1 MSQNQRKPKLGESMN
16 PPAVPQFPPN
26 LELGGGVVLRAA
38 GPDDSETARLF
49 EEQLYWEDYW
59 ERNADDDA
67 PNRKPGKRRGSV
79 AASPVAPAE
88 YCEPEVITDDDVP
101 F

>member
-1 MSQNQRKPKLGESMN
+1 M
-16 PPAVPQFPPN
+16 PQFPPI

-38 GPDDSETARLF
+38 GPDDSEATRIF
-49 EEQLYWEDYW
+49 GEQLYWEDYW
-59 ERNADDDA
+59 ERNGIEKA
-67 PNRKPGKRRGSV
+67 PKRETGKQPGSV

-88 YCEPEVITDDDVP
+88 YLEPEGITDDDVP